1 MAGITLKVTPEE
13 LKSKAQQIQGQIE
26 RFEAAWNNVVQIV
39 GSSRG
44 YWQGDAGNV
53 HQKQFRLYQ
62 EDVEK
67 VVRRLKEHPVDLLKM
82 AGVYEESER
91 RVQEKIR
98 ELSGDVIS

>member
-13 LKSKAQQIQGQIE
+13 IKSKAQQIQGQIE
-26 RFEAAWNNVVQIV
+26 RFEAAWSNMAQLV

-44 YWQGDAGNV
+44 YWEGEAGNL

-62 EDVEK
+62 EDVERI
-67 VVRRLKEHPVDLLKM
+67 VRRLKEHPVDLLKM
-82 AGVYEESER
+82 AEIYEESESK
-91 RVQEKIR
+91 VQEKIR